1 MRRQRNTTS
10 AGVKPLIFSLYAAI
24 LWDENNNS
32 EVLLISLVSVPVALF
47 CGVLLI
53 DDSNRH
59 QFACGERRGLH
70 ITFRQE
76 RKNKEDEET
85 IAGEI
90 IGSAGD
96 ESPLGGVKEGVGIG
110 YSVVAQTAS
119 GFGFICWLQ
128 QKTGHQ
134 CQRGYFSV
142 TKADKQ
148 DMANRF

>member
-1 MRRQRNTTS
+1 M
-10 AGVKPLIFSLYAAI
+10 
-24 LWDENNNS
+24 WEENNNS
-32 EVLLISLVSVPVALF
+32 EALLILLVFVPVALL

-59 QFACGERRGLH
+59 QFACGDRRGLQ

-85 IAGEI
+85 IAGDV

-96 ESPLGGVKEGVGIG
+96 ESPLHGVKEGVGLG

-119 GFGFICWLQ
+119 GFGVFCWLQ
-128 QKTGHQ
+128 QKTSDQ

-142 TKADKQ
+142 TET
-148 DMANRF
+148 NRI